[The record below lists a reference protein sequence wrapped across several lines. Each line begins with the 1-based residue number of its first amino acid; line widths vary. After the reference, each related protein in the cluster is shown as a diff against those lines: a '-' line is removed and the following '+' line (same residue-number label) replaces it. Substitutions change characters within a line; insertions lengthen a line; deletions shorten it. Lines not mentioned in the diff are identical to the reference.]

1 MKLIQRAAAVF
12 LVIIVLFFLLYFIYD
27 LNFAY
32 SLVDAVISSSVFFA
46 LSAGFKYTAKFV
58 KLNLGELMKFII
70 IHLVAALVVSFIM
83 IQSSGFLIQTILKKF
98 EISNHFFE
106 SSVIERFL
114 IVALLYLL
122 VISYYYLM
130 IYYQNYL
137 EKVRE
142 EAELKNLITEAEIKT
157 LKFQINPHF
166 IFNSLNSIAALTGID
181 PEKARDMV
189 IKLADFLRY
198 TLSTNSKQ
206 MNTLRDEISNIE
218 KYLSIE
224 KIRFGEKFIYDFDI
238 PERFLDLNVPNM
250 VLQPVFENAIKYGV
264 YRNLGT
270 TAISVVAKSDS
281 EYLTL
286 ITENSLEEE
295 PQKEHKGEGVGLKNI
310 QERLRLIYGQTNLLI
325 TEKGENLFRVIL
337 KIPINL

>member
-1 MKLIQRAAAVF
+1 MKLIQRAATVF
-12 LVIIVLFFLLYFIYD
+12 LVVIVLFFLFYFIYD
-27 LNFAY
+27 LDLVY
-32 SLVDAVISSSVFFA
+32 SFVDAVISSFIFLA
-46 LSAGFKYTAKFV
+46 LSAGFEYTAKFV

-83 IQSSGFLIQTILKKF
+83 IQSSGFLIQTILRKF
-98 EISNHFFE
+98 EVNNLFFDN
-106 SSVIERFL
+106 SIIERFL

-130 IYYQNYL
+130 IYYENYR

-142 EAELKNLITEAEIKT
+142 EAELKNLVTEAEIKT

-166 IFNSLNSIAALTGID
+166 IFNSLNSIAALTSID

-206 MNTLRDEISNIE
+206 MNSLRDEISNIE

-224 KIRFGEKFIYDFDI
+224 KIRFGERFNYDFDI
-238 PERFLDLNVPNM
+238 PEQFLDILVPNM

-264 YRNLGT
+264 YQNLGT
-270 TAISVVAKSDS
+270 TGISVVARSDNG
-281 EYLTL
+281 YLTL
-286 ITENSLEEE
+286 ITDNTLEEE
-295 PQKEHKGEGVGLKNI
+295 PKKELKGEGVGLKNI

-325 TEKGENLFRVIL
+325 TERWDNIFRVIL
-337 KIPINL
+337 KIPVKP